1 MLGGLPPR
9 SFIIIFMHEKIN
21 TKKEKSHME
30 LEKEMMIKMICDWLY
45 AAEMRLVRVAFQ
57 FVKNLVK

>member
-21 TKKEKSHME
+21 TKKEKSPME
-30 LEKEMMIKMICDWLY
+30 IEKEMMIKMICDWLY
-45 AAEMRLVRVAFQ
+45 AAEPRLVRKAYF
-57 FVKNLVK
+57 FVSGLTQ